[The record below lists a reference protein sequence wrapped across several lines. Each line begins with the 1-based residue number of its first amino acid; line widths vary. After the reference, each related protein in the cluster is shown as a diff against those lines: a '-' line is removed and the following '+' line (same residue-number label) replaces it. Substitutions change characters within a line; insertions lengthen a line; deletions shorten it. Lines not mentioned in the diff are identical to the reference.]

1 MRANPY
7 PNKRKSKCKLME
19 MRYLIKAGL
28 CLICAEQPLW
38 NIRTNISFIPQRTT
52 IYQILADEIIDWLY
66 DFCKNALLEQFKF
79 CFLPYER
86 DALRELM
93 ELIDRYFK
101 DQSLL
106 EGDTYDYLVY
116 QNKSWV
122 EVRELALKTLYI
134 FGYDLE
140 DFDYD

>member
-1 MRANPY
+1 MQINGKEIFY
-7 PNKRKSKCKLME
+7 KGGLMFHLWRMASLEYQDKYIVHPTIDEYEDPSE
-19 MRYLIKAGL
+19 M
-28 CLICAEQPLW
+28 AE
-38 NIRTNISFIPQRTT
+38 F
-52 IYQILADEIIDWLY
+52 LY
-66 DFCKNALLEQFKF
+66 TGCKNALLEQFEF

-106 EGDTYDYLVY
+106 EGVCEYLVY
-116 QNKSWV
+116 HNKSWV
-122 EVRELALKTLYI
+122 EVRELALKTLYT

>member
-1 MRANPY
+1 MQING
-7 PNKRKSKCKLME
+7 KEIFRKSGLMVN
-19 MRYLIKAGL
+19 L
-28 CLICAEQPLW
+28 CRMASLE
-38 NIRTNISFIPQRTT
+38 
-52 IYQILADEIIDWLY
+52 YQVDHLVHPAVEYYESPSEIVEFLY
-66 DFCKNALLEQFKF
+66 TECKNALLEQFEF

-106 EGDTYDYLVY
+106 EGVCEYLVY
-116 QNKSWV
+116 HNKSWV
-122 EVRELALKTLYI
+122 EVRELALKTLYT

>member
-1 MRANPY
+1 MQIDG
-7 PNKRKSKCKLME
+7 KEIFRKSGLMVNLCRMASLEYQVDNLIHPAVEYYESPSE
-19 MRYLIKAGL
+19 MV
-28 CLICAEQPLW
+28 E
-38 NIRTNISFIPQRTT
+38 F
-52 IYQILADEIIDWLY
+52 LY
-66 DFCKNALLEQFKF
+66 TECKNALLEQFEF

-101 DQSLL
+101 NQSLL

-122 EVRELALKTLYI
+122 EVRGLALKTLYT

>member
-1 MRANPY
+1 MQINGKEIFYTGGIMFHLWRMASLEYQDKYIVHPTIDEY
-7 PNKRKSKCKLME
+7 EDPSE
-19 MRYLIKAGL
+19 M
-28 CLICAEQPLW
+28 AE
-38 NIRTNISFIPQRTT
+38 F
-52 IYQILADEIIDWLY
+52 LY
-66 DFCKNALLEQFKF
+66 TGCKNALLEQFEF

-86 DALRELM
+86 DALRELL

-106 EGDTYDYLVY
+106 EGLGDYLVY
-116 QNKSWV
+116 QNKSWI
-122 EVRELALKTLYI
+122 EVRELALKTLCT

>member
-1 MRANPY
+1 MQING
-7 PNKRKSKCKLME
+7 KEIFEKGGLMFNLSRMASLEYQDKYLVHATAKYYEDPSE
-19 MRYLIKAGL
+19 MAD
-28 CLICAEQPLW
+28 
-38 NIRTNISFIPQRTT
+38 
-52 IYQILADEIIDWLY
+52 ILYTE
-66 DFCKNALLEQFKF
+66 CKNALLEQFEF

-106 EGDTYDYLVY
+106 EGVCEYLVY
-116 QNKSWV
+116 HNKSWV

>member
-1 MRANPY
+1 MRINGKEIFEKGGLVFNLSRMASLEYQDKYLVHATAKYYEDP
-7 PNKRKSKCKLME
+7 SE
-19 MRYLIKAGL
+19 MAD
-28 CLICAEQPLW
+28 
-38 NIRTNISFIPQRTT
+38 
-52 IYQILADEIIDWLY
+52 ILYTE
-66 DFCKNALLEQFKF
+66 CENALLERFKF
-79 CFLPYER
+79 YFLPYER

-106 EGDTYDYLVY
+106 EGVCEYLVY
-116 QNKSWV
+116 HNKSWI
-122 EVRELALKTLYI
+122 EVRELALKTLYT

>member
-1 MRANPY
+1 MQINGKEIFEKGGLVFNLSRMASLEYQDKYLVHATAKYYEDP
-7 PNKRKSKCKLME
+7 SE
-19 MRYLIKAGL
+19 MAD
-28 CLICAEQPLW
+28 
-38 NIRTNISFIPQRTT
+38 
-52 IYQILADEIIDWLY
+52 ILYTE
-66 DFCKNALLEQFKF
+66 CKNALLEQFEF

-106 EGDTYDYLVY
+106 EGVCEYLVY
-116 QNKSWV
+116 HNKSWV

>member
-1 MRANPY
+1 MQIDG
-7 PNKRKSKCKLME
+7 KEIFKKGDLMFHLTRMASLEHQDKYIVHPTAKHYESPSE
-19 MRYLIKAGL
+19 M
-28 CLICAEQPLW
+28 AEL
-38 NIRTNISFIPQRTT
+38 
-52 IYQILADEIIDWLY
+52 LY
-66 DFCKNALLEQFKF
+66 TECKNALLEQFKF

-86 DALRELM
+86 DALRELL

-106 EGDTYDYLVY
+106 EGIGEYLVY
-116 QNKSWV
+116 QNKSWI
-122 EVRELALKTLYI
+122 EVRELALKTLHI

>member
-1 MRANPY
+1 MRING
-7 PNKRKSKCKLME
+7 KEIFEKDGLMFNLSRMASLEYQDKYLVHATAKYYEDPSE
-19 MRYLIKAGL
+19 MAD
-28 CLICAEQPLW
+28 
-38 NIRTNISFIPQRTT
+38 
-52 IYQILADEIIDWLY
+52 ILYTE
-66 DFCKNALLEQFKF
+66 CKNALLERFKF

-86 DALRELM
+86 DALRELL

-106 EGDTYDYLVY
+106 EGVCEYLIY
-116 QNKSWV
+116 HNKSWV
-122 EVRELALKTLYI
+122 EVRELALKTLYT